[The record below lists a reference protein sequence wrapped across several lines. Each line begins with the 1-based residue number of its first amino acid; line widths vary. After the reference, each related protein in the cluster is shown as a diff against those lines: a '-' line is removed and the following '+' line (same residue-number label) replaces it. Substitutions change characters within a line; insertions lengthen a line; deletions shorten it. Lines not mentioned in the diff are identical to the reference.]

1 MESNQVLKEK
11 QSTSE
16 QKDAC
21 FGCEYEE
28 FCPLEH
34 SIYICLKDEVVK
46 KTELNNERK

>member
-1 MESNQVLKEK
+1 MTNNQVLKEK

-28 FCPLEH
+28 VCLLEH
-34 SIYICLKDEVVK
+34 GIYICLKDEASK
-46 KTELNNERK
+46 KAELKNDRT